1 MARTSYSSVVLNQP
15 WNLCKEGLKVYR
27 ENGCDFLLAAGGG
40 GTIDTVRTI
49 AVMVTSTGSVEDYQ

>member
-1 MARTSYSSVVLNQP
+1 MEFVQGGLGKG
-15 WNLCKEGLKVYR
+15 KENWY
-27 ENGCDFLLAAGGG
+27 DFLLAAGG

>member
-1 MARTSYSSVVLNQP
+1 MEFVQGGLGTG
-15 WNLCKEGLKVYR
+15 KENWYG
-27 ENGCDFLLAAGGG
+27 FLLAAGGG